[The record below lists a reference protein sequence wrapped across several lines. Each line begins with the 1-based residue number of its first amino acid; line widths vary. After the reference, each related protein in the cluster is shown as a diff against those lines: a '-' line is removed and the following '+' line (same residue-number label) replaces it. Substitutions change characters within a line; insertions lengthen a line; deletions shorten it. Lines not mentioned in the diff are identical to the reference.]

1 MNNGR
6 TTEMDVEKRFLASL
20 SRSQGRSAWAVIF
33 RHPVRVDPHTGKP
46 GLRVRQGIGTSD
58 EGEANDLREQLNHLL
73 ADEAFWSLQ
82 ARAEAEKRFPRR
94 VVEIFYHGML
104 PEENDFGAIRESIL
118 PLPTSADSDYR
129 RALLLGTT
137 GAGKTTLLRQL
148 IGTDPESERFPSTST
163 AKTTVHETEVVLAS
177 GPYRAV
183 VTFFPIDEVR
193 EHLNECISEAVLAAY
208 RGDSDGDVLR
218 KLLMH
223 VNQRFRFNYVL
234 GNGPL
239 VGDAD
244 DEDEDNDH
252 EDAAEPAEDVTAD
265 GAINLDATN
274 ALLTKTLAAS
284 RGIAARHYDQLRGE
298 LGEIDEKDQR
308 VVDELFEEELD
319 RRLREDDEFHRI
331 SDELIDE
338 IEVRFSL
345 LTDGTVR
352 RNKQGWPQSWSWETD
367 DRPSFINAV
376 TRFSSN
382 QASRFGRLL
391 TPLVNGVR
399 VAGAFM
405 PGWNGG
411 QQPKLVLLDGEGLGH
426 TPKSVAAI
434 STSLTRR
441 IEATDAVV
449 LVDNAMQPMQAA
461 PVAAMKDLITS
472 GISSKLLLVF
482 THFDEVKGDNLPNA
496 GAKEQHVLASAENV
510 LASIGEE
517 LGPFAER
524 ALRTRLKE
532 ACFFVGGIDE
542 DLDAAKKTHKRTITQ
557 LQALLAAIDKIVE
570 RPAAVEAKPTYD
582 RMNLVL
588 AVKNASE
595 GFHDA
600 WWPRLGLAQKPGVG
614 KEHWKRIWAMSRRLG
629 TPGLADEYD
638 NLKPVADLRKQL
650 QDRLYILLQNPLQ
663 WTPTEPTD
671 DAHKQQVFD
680 GLANALSAKVVDLAT
695 RRVRAERMSDWQA
708 AFNQSG
714 RGSSYARASII
725 GTHIYERA
733 APIPDMTP
741 SPDRNSFLHEVAAVV
756 ESVCVEG
763 GAELK

>member
-1 MNNGR
+1 M
-6 TTEMDVEKRFLASL
+6 EKRFSATL

-33 RHPVRVDPHTGKP
+33 RHPVRVDPNTGRP
-46 GLRVRQGIGTSD
+46 GLRVRQGLGTSN
-58 EGEANDLREQLNHLL
+58 EAEANELKDQLNQLL
-73 ADEAFWSLQ
+73 ADESFWSLS
-82 ARAEAEKRFPRR
+82 AKAEAEKRLHRR
-94 VVEIFYHGML
+94 VVEIFYHGME
-104 PEENDFGAIRESIL
+104 PEQNDFGAIRESII
-118 PLPTSADSDYR
+118 PLPTSKDSDYR

-148 IGTDPESERFPSTST
+148 IGTNPETERFPSTST
-163 AKTTVHETEVVLAS
+163 AKTTVHETEVVLAP

-193 EHLNECISEAVLAAY
+193 EHLNECISEAVLSAY
-208 RGDSDGDVLR
+208 RADGDSDVLR

-234 GNGPL
+234 GNGPQAA
-239 VGDAD
+239 DNDDEYEEDDAPEHIEETAAD
-244 DEDEDNDH
+244 DVID
-252 EDAAEPAEDVTAD
+252 
-265 GAINLDATN
+265 LDATN
-274 ALLTKTLAAS
+274 ALLTKTLAAL
-284 RGIAARHYDQLRGE
+284 RAIAVRHGDQLKSE
-298 LGEIDEKDQR
+298 LGATDEKDQR
-308 VVDELFEEELD
+308 VVDELLEEELD

-331 SDELIDE
+331 SDELMDE
-338 IEVRFSL
+338 IELRFSL

-367 DRPSFINAV
+367 DRAIFIKTV

-382 QASRFGRLL
+382 HSPRFGRLL

-399 VAGAFM
+399 VSGAFL
-405 PGWNGG
+405 PTWNDG

-441 IEATDAVV
+441 IESTDAIV
-449 LVDNAMQPMQAA
+449 LVDNAVQPMQAA
-461 PVAAMKDLITS
+461 PVAAMKEMITS
-472 GISSKLLLVF
+472 GSSSKLLLVF
-482 THFDEVKGDNLPNA
+482 THFDEVKGDNLRNA
-496 GAKEQHVLASAENV
+496 ADCEQHVLASAENV

-524 ALRTRLKE
+524 ALRGRLKE

-542 DLDAAKKTHKRTITQ
+542 DLDATKKAHKRTIAQ
-557 LQALLAAIDKIVE
+557 LQTLLAAIDTIVE
-570 RPAAVEAKPTYD
+570 KPEPVLAKPVYD

-588 AVKNASE
+588 AVKNAAES
-595 GFHDA
+595 FHDA
-600 WWPRLGLAQKPGVG
+600 WWPRLGLAYKPDVG
-614 KEHWKRIWAMSRRLG
+614 KEHWKRIWALSRRLS
-629 TPGLADEYD
+629 TPSLDDEYD

-650 QDRLYILLQNPLQ
+650 QDRLYVLLQNPIR
-663 WTPTEPTD
+663 WDPSEPTD

-680 GLANALSAKVVDLAT
+680 GLANALSAKMLDLAT
-695 RRVRAERMSDWQA
+695 RRVRAERMTEWQS

-725 GTHIYERA
+725 GERIYERA
-733 APIPDMTP
+733 APIPDVTP
-741 SPDRNSFLHEVAAVV
+741 SPDRNSFLHEVASVV
-756 ESVCVEG
+756 ETVCEEI
-763 GAELK
+763 GAKLA

>member
-1 MNNGR
+1 M
-6 TTEMDVEKRFLASL
+6 EKRFVATL

-33 RHPVRVDPHTGKP
+33 RHPVRVDPNTGKP
-46 GLRVRQGIGTSD
+46 GLRVRQGLGTSD
-58 EGEANDLREQLNHLL
+58 EAEANDLKDQLNQLM
-73 ADEAFWSLQ
+73 AEESFWSLP
-82 ARAEAEKRFPRR
+82 ARAEADNRFHRR
-94 VVEIFYHGML
+94 VVEIFYHGME
-104 PEENDFGAIRESIL
+104 PEQSDFGAIRESII
-118 PLPTSADSDYR
+118 PLPTSKDSDYR

-148 IGTDPESERFPSTST
+148 IGTDPETERFPSTST
-163 AKTTVHETEVVLAS
+163 AKTTVHETEVVLAP
-177 GPYRAV
+177 GPYKAV

-193 EHLNECISEAVLAAY
+193 EHLNECISEAVLSAY
-208 RGDSDGDVLR
+208 RGDGDGEVLR

-234 GNGPL
+234 GNGPQ
-239 VGDAD
+239 VAGTND
-244 DEDEDNDH
+244 DEDDEG
-252 EDAAEPAEDVTAD
+252 DAAEPTEETAAD
-265 GAINLDATN
+265 GAIDLDATN
-274 ALLTKTLAAS
+274 ALLTKTLTALRA
-284 RGIAARHYDQLRGE
+284 IAARHGDQLKTE
-298 LGEIDEKDQR
+298 LGATDEKDQR

-331 SDELIDE
+331 SDELMDE
-338 IEVRFSL
+338 IELRFSL
-345 LTDGTVR
+345 LTDGAVR

-367 DRPSFINAV
+367 DRATFIKTV

-382 QASRFGRLL
+382 HSSRFGRLL

-399 VAGAFM
+399 VSGAFL
-405 PGWNGG
+405 PAWNGG

-441 IEATDAVV
+441 IESTDAIV
-449 LVDNAMQPMQAA
+449 LVDNAVQPMQAA
-461 PVAAMKDLITS
+461 PVAAMKEMITS
-472 GISSKLLLVF
+472 GSASKLLLVF

-496 GAKEQHVLASAENV
+496 TAKEQHVLASAENV

-524 ALRTRLKE
+524 ALRGRLKD

-542 DLDAAKKTHKRTITQ
+542 DLDATKKIHKRTIGQ
-557 LQALLAAIDKIVE
+557 LQALLTAIDVIVE
-570 RPAAVEAKPTYD
+570 KPAPVLAKPVYD

-588 AVKNASE
+588 AVKNAAES
-595 GFHDA
+595 FHDA
-600 WWPRLGLAQKPGVG
+600 WWPRLGLDYKPGVS
-614 KEHWKRIWAMSRRLG
+614 KEHWKRIWALSRRLS
-629 TPGLADEYD
+629 TPGLGDEYD

-650 QDRLYILLQNPLQ
+650 QDRLYVLLQNPLR
-663 WTPTEPTD
+663 WDPAEPTD
-671 DAHKQQVFD
+671 DANKQQVFD
-680 GLANALSAKVVDLAT
+680 GLANALSVKTLDLAT
-695 RRVRAERMSDWQA
+695 RRVRAERMPEWQS

-725 GTHIYERA
+725 GERIYERA
-733 APIPDMTP
+733 APIPDVTP

-756 ESVCVEG
+756 ESVCEEV
-763 GAELK
+763 GAKLA

>member
-1 MNNGR
+1 M
-6 TTEMDVEKRFLASL
+6 EKRFLATL

-33 RHPVRVDPHTGKP
+33 RHPVRVDLNTGKP
-46 GLRVRQGIGTSD
+46 GLRVRQGLGTSD
-58 EGEANDLREQLNHLL
+58 EVEANELKDQLNQLL
-73 ADEAFWSLQ
+73 AEDGFWSLQ
-82 ARAEAEKRFPRR
+82 AKAESEKRFHRR
-94 VVEIFYHGML
+94 VVEIFYHGME
-104 PEENDFGAIRESIL
+104 PEQSDFGALRETVI
-118 PLPTSADSDYR
+118 PLPTSKNSDYR

-148 IGTDPESERFPSTST
+148 IGTDPETERFPSTST
-163 AKTTVHETEVVLAS
+163 AKTTVHETEVVLAP

-193 EHLNECISEAVLAAY
+193 EHLNECISEAVLSAY
-208 RGDSDGDVLR
+208 RGDGDAEVLR

-234 GNGPL
+234 GNGPQ
-239 VGDAD
+239 VAETDD
-244 DEDEDNDH
+244 DEDDDT
-252 EDAAEPAEDVTAD
+252 AEPIEETPAD
-265 GAINLDATN
+265 GVIDLDATN
-274 ALLTKTLAAS
+274 ALLTKTLIALRA
-284 RGIAARHYDQLRGE
+284 IAARHGDQLKTE
-298 LGEIDEKDQR
+298 LGATDEKDQR

-331 SDELIDE
+331 SDEIMDE
-338 IEVRFSL
+338 VELRFSL

-352 RNKQGWPQSWSWETD
+352 RNKQGWPQLWSWETD
-367 DRPSFINAV
+367 DRASFIKTV

-382 QASRFGRLL
+382 HSPRFGRLL

-399 VAGAFM
+399 VSGAFL
-405 PGWNGG
+405 PAWNGE

-441 IEATDAVV
+441 IESTDAIV
-449 LVDNAMQPMQAA
+449 LVDNAVQPMQAA
-461 PVAAMKDLITS
+461 PVAAMKEMVTS
-472 GISSKLLLVF
+472 GSASKLLLVF

-496 GAKEQHVLASAENV
+496 AAKEQHVLASAENV

-524 ALRTRLKE
+524 ALRGRLKD

-542 DLDAAKKTHKRTITQ
+542 DLDATKKTQKRTINQ
-557 LQALLAAIDKIVE
+557 LQVLLAAIDVIVE
-570 RPAAVEAKPTYD
+570 KPAPVLAQPVYD

-588 AVKNASE
+588 AVQKAAES
-595 GFHDA
+595 FHDA
-600 WWPRLGLAQKPGVG
+600 WWPRLGLPSNSGAG
-614 KEHWKRIWAMSRRLG
+614 KEHWKRIWALSRRLS
-629 TPGLADEYD
+629 TPGLGDEYD
-638 NLKPVADLRKQL
+638 NLKPVADLRKKL
-650 QDRLYILLQNPLQ
+650 QDQLYVLLQKPLR
-663 WTPTEPTD
+663 WNPTEPTD

-680 GLANALSAKVVDLAT
+680 GLANALSAKTLDLAT
-695 RRVRAERMSDWQA
+695 RRVRAERMPEWQS

-725 GTHIYERA
+725 GERIYERA
-733 APIPDMTP
+733 APIPDVTP

-756 ESVCVEG
+756 ESVCAEV
-763 GAELK
+763 GAKLA